1 MRKSIYSNWGKHFS
15 GAMLLASG
23 LLLASRAEAQVDTYT
38 FTPSTGAYTPLTGGT
53 GVSSIE
59 ADDAYSG
66 TIPLGFSF
74 VFDGSSYSECIV
86 SSNGWL
92 SFNMAAASSNLSND
106 LDNGNATE
114 RPRIAPFWDDLD
126 GGNGSSTASY
136 ATTGTAPNRV
146 FTFEWRNWERFF
158 EPGTFSMQ
166 VQLFEGTNQVR
177 LVYERGTTPL
187 TTATA
192 SIGLSGI
199 ATGSCASF
207 LSLSD
212 ASATPT
218 ASGTTEN
225 DNIADTPATGQVYSF
240 VPGVAA
246 ACPTPRCLSAV
257 TTATGATLSF
267 SVSNANPG
275 PFTLIYGPTGFN
287 PATGGT
293 TLTLTTTT
301 TTIGG
306 LTPATGYQ
314 FYVTQ
319 NCGGI
324 IGSSPISA
332 AEAFTTNQTPP
343 VNDDC
348 AGALDVPIQYGSQ
361 CISQT
366 SADNSAATDSP
377 NVPAPGCAQYMGQD
391 LWFKVTVPASG
402 ELTVKTVDPTAGSNI
417 TDTGMAIYSGTCGN
431 LALVDCDDDGAGGAK
446 SLIEFTGA
454 TARTPGEVL
463 YIRVWDYNGGQNGLL
478 AVCATAPSNC
488 PLPTAPAAA
497 NLTNTTADL
506 SWVATGTTNPGDTF
520 EIEYGVSGY
529 TLGTGTAVNGLTS
542 TSYQL
547 ANLLPDTEY
556 CFYVRQNC
564 GPTNGSSS
572 WVGPTCFRTPLTV
585 PDNDEP
591 CGALPLASTSGAV
604 GGTTIGATTS
614 QQTGISLPAC
624 SPAGAPKDV
633 WFVFTL
639 GANATSTTLNLTGT
653 TAGMVRL
660 FTAPDC
666 TGGPFVQVGCAAATA
681 NNAGFAAPVTFTG
694 LVAGQRYWLAVSG
707 FGSSDV
713 NGAFTVSAT
722 NTVLGT
728 RAAAAAGELAVYPNP
743 SNTGELTLRVA
754 GAQGAGSAALV
765 NALGQVVRQ
774 VAVAAGS
781 SEQRVSTRGLAAGV
795 YTLRLT
801 VGQRASATKVVLQ

>member
-1 MRKSIYSNWGKHFS
+1 
-15 GAMLLASG
+15 MLLASG
-23 LLLASRAEAQVDTYT
+23 LLLAGQASAQVDTYV
-38 FTPSTGAYTPLTGGT
+38 FTPTSGTYTPLTGGT
-53 GVSSIE
+53 SVASIE
-59 ADDAYSG
+59 DDDALSG

-74 VFDGSSYSECIV
+74 VFDGATYTQCIV

-92 SFNMAAASSNLSND
+92 SFNTSAASSNLGND
-106 LDNGNATE
+106 LDNGDASE

-126 GGNGSSTASY
+126 GGSGSSTASY

-166 VQLFEGTNQVR
+166 VQLVEGTNQVR
-177 LVYERGTTPL
+177 LVYERGTTAL

-199 ATGSCASF
+199 ATGSCSSF

-212 ASATPT
+212 ATATPT
-218 ASGTTEN
+218 ASGITEN
-225 DNIADTPATGQVYSF
+225 DNITDTPATGQIYAF

-246 ACPTPRCLSAV
+246 ACPVPRCLSAA

-267 SVSNANPG
+267 SVGNNNPG
-275 PFTLIYGPTGFN
+275 PFTLIYGPSGFD
-287 PATGGT
+287 PTTSGT
-293 TLTLTTTT
+293 TVTLTTTT
-301 TTIGG
+301 TTLAG
-306 LTPATGYQ
+306 LTPATPYQ

-319 NCGGI
+319 NCGGAL
-324 IGSSPISA
+324 GSSPRSPVA
-332 AEAFTTNQTPP
+332 AFTTNPTAP

-348 AGALDVPIQYGSQ
+348 AGAIDVPIQYGTQ
-361 CISQT
+361 CVSQT
-366 SADNSAATDSP
+366 SADNTAATDSP

-402 ELTVKTVDPTAGSNI
+402 ELTVQTLPPTASSDVV
-417 TDTGMAIYSGTCGN
+417 DTGMAIYSGTCSN
-431 LALVDCDDDGAGGAK
+431 LTLVDCDDDSSPNGAY
-446 SLIEFTGA
+446 SLLEFTGS

-463 YIRVWDYNGGQNGLL
+463 YIRVWDYNGGQNGLI

-488 PLPTAPAAA
+488 PLPAAPAAA

-506 SWVATGTTNPGDTF
+506 SFTPGGTVNPGDTF

-529 TLGTGTAVNGLTS
+529 TLGTGTAVNGLAS
-542 TSYQL
+542 PSYQL
-547 ANLLPDTEY
+547 TNLMPDTEY

-564 GPTNGSSS
+564 GPTNGSSP

-585 PDNDEP
+585 PNNDEP
-591 CGALPLASTSGAV
+591 CGALPLASTSGSAT
-604 GGTTIGATTS
+604 GTTIGATTS
-614 QQTGISLPAC
+614 LQTGINLPAC
-624 SPAGAPKDV
+624 SPAAAPKDV

-639 GANATSTTLNLTGT
+639 GANATSTTLNLAGT
-653 TAGMVRL
+653 AAGMVRL
-660 FTAPDC
+660 FTSPDC
-666 TGGPFVQVGCAAATA
+666 TNGPFVQVGCEAAAT
-681 NNAGFAAPVTFTG
+681 NNAGFPNPVTFSG
-694 LVAGQRYWLAVSG
+694 LVPGQRYWLAVSG

-713 NGAFTVSAT
+713 SGAFTVSAT
-722 NTVLGT
+722 NAVLGA
-728 RAAAAAGELAVYPNP
+728 RAAAAASALSVYPNP
-743 SNTGELTLRVA
+743 SGTGELTLRVG
-754 GAQGAGSAALV
+754 GARGAGEAALV
-765 NALGQVVRQ
+765 NTLGQVVRR

-801 VGQRASATKVVLQ
+801 VGQQASATKVVLQ